1 MTKRKNHR
9 DALRELLADGDL
21 HGQWECVRVAGL
33 RYGARLFE
41 LRNHEHL
48 NIETVQLSGEDRF
61 AYRWIREEQGV
72 LL

>member
-1 MTKRKNHR
+1 MVICMASGN
-9 DALRELLADGDL
+9 ACA
-21 HGQWECVRVAGL
+21 WPGL

-41 LRNHEHL
+41 LRNDEGL